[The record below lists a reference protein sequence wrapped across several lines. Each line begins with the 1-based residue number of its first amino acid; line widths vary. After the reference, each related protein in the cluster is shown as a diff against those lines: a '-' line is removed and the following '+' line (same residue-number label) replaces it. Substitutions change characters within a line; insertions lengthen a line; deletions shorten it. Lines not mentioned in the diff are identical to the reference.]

1 MKVKP
6 LRVLI
11 IVTIFISVMSIGCGI
26 FIYNDMKVRENMSN
40 RVIKTR
46 ESLVKEEDKLV
57 RIKANYGSVVKT
69 TKDTTLYINDNGKY
83 LDSGSINGGNVLELE
98 TIDNISLDNQYFK
111 LLDSEYY
118 VSYKDV
124 IPTTDTVVNKR
135 YLNYVEFPL
144 EITTKKNTVFYDDSF
159 NQVFTLDSP
168 VTAKVIVNLDDYYGI
183 SLLSRL
189 VYVKKEDID
198 NSLEVNTDIESAQSI
213 PAILYH
219 FIYLDGD
226 SSCNDIICHSEE
238 QIDSHFKFLSDNDVF
253 TLNTNEVLSFIKGE
267 INLPKKSILIT
278 IDDGARAENFIPF
291 LEKYQ
296 LNATLFLVSSWYPV
310 SKFSSPY
317 LEIASHTHNM
327 HTTGVC
333 PTGQGGGI
341 NCLPESEILNDLKLS
356 RETLNNTKA
365 FCFPFYEYSDYSIN
379 LVKEAGFE
387 MAFIGGSTKIKKG
400 IDPYKI
406 PRYPILSSFGVDYIS
421 NLVLG

>member
-1 MKVKP
+1 MKIKS

-11 IVTIFISVMSIGCGI
+11 IVTIFISIVSIGSGI
-26 FIYNDMKVRENMSN
+26 FIYNDMMKREEASLNVSRN
-40 RVIKTR
+40 R
-46 ESLVKEEDKLV
+46 ESL
-57 RIKANYGSVVKT
+57 IKDENVLIKIKSNYSSVVRT
-69 TKDTTLYINDNGKY
+69 TKDTKLYINDNGEY
-83 LDSGSINGGNVLELE
+83 IDAGSINKDNILELE
-98 TIDNISLDNQYFK
+98 TIDNISLDNKYFK
-111 LLDSEYY
+111 LLDSDYY

-124 IPTTDTVVNKR
+124 EPSDESINKR
-135 YLNYVEFPL
+135 YLNYIEFSIEVTTKESAIYYDENFNELFTLKDP
-144 EITTKKNTVFYDDSF
+144 ITTKV
-159 NQVFTLDSP
+159 V
-168 VTAKVIVNLDDYYGI
+168 VNLDDYYGI

-189 VYVKKEDID
+189 VYVKKEDVS
-198 NSLEVNTDIESAQSI
+198 NTVEVDSSEDMAVSV

-253 TLNTNEVLSFIKGE
+253 TLNTSEVLSFIKGE

-310 SKFSSPY
+310 SKFQSPY

-341 NCLPESEILNDLKLS
+341 NCLPSDEILNDLKLS

-365 FCFPFYEYSDYSIN
+365 FCFPFYEYSNYSIN

-406 PRYPILSSFGVDYIS
+406 PRYPILSSFNVDYIS

>member
-1 MKVKP
+1 MKIKP
-6 LRVLI
+6 LRVLL
-11 IVTIFISVMSIGCGI
+11 IVTIFISVISLGCGV
-26 FIYNDMKVRENMSN
+26 FIYNDMKEREEVSLNVSN
-40 RVIKTR
+40 TRKSLIEDENVLIK
-46 ESLVKEEDKLV
+46 
-57 RIKANYGSVVKT
+57 IKSNYGSAVKT
-69 TKDTTLYINDNGKY
+69 TKDTKLYINDNGKY
-83 LDSGSINGGNVLELE
+83 KDVGSINKDNILELE
-98 TIDNISLDNQYFK
+98 SIDNINLNNKYFK
-111 LLDSEYY
+111 LLDNDYY

-124 IPTTDTVVNKR
+124 EPTDESINKR
-135 YLNYVEFPL
+135 YLNYIEFPI
-144 EITTKKNTVFYDDSF
+144 EVTTKESVVYYDDSF
-159 NQVFTLDSP
+159 NELFSLNIP
-168 VTAKVIVNLDDYYGI
+168 VTSKVVVNLDDYYGI

-189 VYVKKEDID
+189 VYVRKEDVS
-198 NSLEVNTDIESAQSI
+198 NTLEVDSIEEMAVSV

-238 QIDSHFKFLSDNDVF
+238 QIDSHFKYLADNDVF
-253 TLNTNEVLSFIKGE
+253 TLNTSEVLSFINGE

-291 LEKYQ
+291 LEKYG

-341 NCLPESEILNDLKLS
+341 NCLPKDEILNDLRLS
-356 RETLNNTKA
+356 RETLNNAKA

-400 IDPYKI
+400 MDPYKI

>member
-1 MKVKP
+1 MKVKS
-6 LRVLI
+6 LRVII
-11 IVTIFISVMSIGCGI
+11 IVTIFISVISII
-26 FIYNDMKVRENMSN
+26 SVVFIYNDMKKREEASLEVSKARKSLIENENVLIKIKSN
-40 RVIKTR
+40 Y
-46 ESLVKEEDKLV
+46 
-57 RIKANYGSVVKT
+57 NNVVKT
-69 TKDTTLYINDNGKY
+69 TKDTKLYINNNGKY
-83 LDSGSINGGNVLELE
+83 KDVGKINKDNILELE
-98 TIDNISLDNQYFK
+98 SIDNISLDNKYFN
-111 LLDSEYY
+111 LLDSDYY

-124 IPTTDTVVNKR
+124 KPTDESINKR
-135 YLNYVEFPL
+135 YLNYIEFPI
-144 EITTKKNTVFYDDSF
+144 EVTTKENVVYYDENS
-159 NQVFTLDSP
+159 NEVFTLNIPITS
-168 VTAKVIVNLDDYYGI
+168 KVVVNLDDYYGI

-189 VYVKKEDID
+189 VYVKKADISNTVEVD
-198 NSLEVNTDIESAQSI
+198 NNEEVAESI

-219 FIYLDGD
+219 FIYLNGD
-226 SSCNDIICHSEE
+226 NSCNDIICHSEE

-253 TLNTNEVLSFIKGE
+253 TLNTSEVLRFIKNE

-291 LEKYQ
+291 LEKYG
-296 LNATLFLVSSWYPV
+296 LNATLFLVSSWYPI
-310 SKFSSPY
+310 SKFQSPY

-341 NCLPESEILNDLKLS
+341 NCLPESDILNDLKLS

-365 FCFPFYEYSDYSIN
+365 FCFPFYEYSNYSIN

>member
-6 LRVLI
+6 LRVLL
-11 IVTIFISVMSIGCGI
+11 IVTIFISVISIGCGV
-26 FIYNDMKVRENMSN
+26 FIYNDMKEREEASLSVSN
-40 RVIKTR
+40 TRKSLIEDENVLIK
-46 ESLVKEEDKLV
+46 
-57 RIKANYGSVVKT
+57 IKSNYGSAVKT
-69 TKDTTLYINDNGKY
+69 TKDTKLYINDNGKY
-83 LDSGSINGGNVLELE
+83 KDVGNINKDNILELE
-98 TIDNISLDNQYFK
+98 TIDNINLNNKYFK
-111 LLDSEYY
+111 LLDSDYY

-124 IPTTDTVVNKR
+124 EPTDESINKR
-135 YLNYVEFPL
+135 YLNYIEFPI
-144 EITTKKNTVFYDDSF
+144 EVTTKESVVYYDDSF
-159 NQVFTLDSP
+159 NELFSLNIP
-168 VTAKVIVNLDDYYGI
+168 VTSKVVVNLDDYYGI

-189 VYVKKEDID
+189 VYVRKEDVS
-198 NSLEVNTDIESAQSI
+198 NTLEVDSIEEMAVSV

-238 QIDSHFKFLSDNDVF
+238 QIDSHFKYLADNDVF
-253 TLNTNEVLSFIKGE
+253 TLNTSEVLSFINGE

-291 LEKYQ
+291 LEKYG

-341 NCLPESEILNDLKLS
+341 NCLPKDEILNDLRLS
-356 RETLNNTKA
+356 RETLNNAKA

-421 NLVLG
+421 NLVLS

>member
-1 MKVKP
+1 MKIKP
-6 LRVLI
+6 LRVLL
-11 IVTIFISVMSIGCGI
+11 IVTIFISVISLGCGI
-26 FIYNDMKVRENMSN
+26 FIYNDMKEREEESLNVS
-40 RVIKTR
+40 KTR
-46 ESLVKEEDKLV
+46 NSL
-57 RIKANYGSVVKT
+57 IKDENVLIKIKSNYGSAVKT
-69 TKDTTLYINDNGKY
+69 TKDTKIYINDNGKY
-83 LDSGSINGGNVLELE
+83 KDVGSINKDNILELE
-98 TIDNISLDNQYFK
+98 SIDNISLDNKYFK
-111 LLDSEYY
+111 LLDSDYY

-124 IPTTDTVVNKR
+124 EPTTDIINKR
-135 YLNYVEFPL
+135 YLNYIEFPI
-144 EITTKKNTVFYDDSF
+144 EVTTKESVVYYDDSF
-159 NQVFTLDSP
+159 NELFSLNIPITS
-168 VTAKVIVNLDDYYGI
+168 KVIVNLDDYYGI

-189 VYVKKEDID
+189 VYVKKEDVS
-198 NSLEVNTDIESAQSI
+198 NTVEVDSSEEIAESI

-226 SSCNDIICHSEE
+226 NSCNDIICHSEE
-238 QIDSHFKFLSDNDVF
+238 QIDSHFKFLSNNDVF
-253 TLNTNEVLSFIKGE
+253 TLNTSEVLSFIKGE

-310 SKFSSPY
+310 NKFESSY

-333 PTGQGGGI
+333 PAGQGGGI

>member
-6 LRVLI
+6 LRVLL
-11 IVTIFISVMSIGCGI
+11 IVTIFISVISISCGV
-26 FIYNDMKVRENMSN
+26 FIYNDMKEREEASLNVSN
-40 RVIKTR
+40 TRKSLIKD
-46 ESLVKEEDKLV
+46 EDIL
-57 RIKANYGSVVKT
+57 IKIKSNYGSAVKT
-69 TKDTTLYINDNGKY
+69 TKDTKLYINDNGKY
-83 LDSGSINGGNVLELE
+83 KDVGSINKDNILELE
-98 TIDNISLDNQYFK
+98 SIDNINLNNKYFK
-111 LLDSEYY
+111 LLDNDYY

-124 IPTTDTVVNKR
+124 KPTTDTINKR
-135 YLNYVEFPL
+135 YLNYIEFPI
-144 EITTKKNTVFYDDSF
+144 EVTTKESVVCYDENF
-159 NQVFTLDSP
+159 NEVFTINIP
-168 VTAKVIVNLDDYYGI
+168 VTSKVIVNLDDYYGI

-189 VYVKKEDID
+189 VYVKKEDVS
-198 NSLEVNTDIESAQSI
+198 NVVEVDSSEEMAESI

-219 FIYLDGD
+219 FIYLNGD
-226 SSCNDIICHSEE
+226 NSCNDIICHSEE
-238 QIDSHFKFLSDNDVF
+238 QIDSHFKFLADNNVF
-253 TLNTNEVLSFIKGE
+253 TLNTSEVLSFIKGE

-291 LEKYQ
+291 LEKYG

-310 SKFSSPY
+310 NKFESSY

-406 PRYPILSSFGVDYIS
+406 PRYPILNSFGVDYIS

>member
-1 MKVKP
+1 MKIKP
-6 LRVLI
+6 IRVLI
-11 IVTIFISVMSIGCGI
+11 IVSIFISVISIASGI
-26 FIYNDMKVRENMSN
+26 YIYNDTKRREEEALTIS
-40 RVIKTR
+40 KAR
-46 ESLVKEEDKLV
+46 ESL
-57 RIKANYGSVVKT
+57 IKDENELIKIKSNYSSIVKT
-69 TKDTTLYINDNGKY
+69 TKDTKLYLNDNGKY
-83 LDSGSINGGNVLELE
+83 KDVGSINKDNILELE
-98 TIDNISLDNQYFK
+98 SINNISLDNKYFK
-111 LLDSEYY
+111 LLGSDYY

-124 IPTTDTVVNKR
+124 IPTTDTINKR
-135 YLNYVEFPL
+135 YLNYIEFPL
-144 EITTKKNTVFYDDSF
+144 EVTAKEKAVYYDENFNEVFVIKNS
-159 NQVFTLDSP
+159 
-168 VTAKVIVNLDDYYGI
+168 VTAKVIVNFDDYYGI

-189 VYVKKEDID
+189 VYVKKEDV
-198 NSLEVNTDIESAQSI
+198 NNVVEVDSSEDMAESV

-226 SSCNDIICHSEE
+226 TSCGDIICHSEE
-238 QIDSHFKFLSDNDVF
+238 QIDSHFKFLADNNVF
-253 TLNTNEVLSFIKGE
+253 TLNTSEVLSFIKGE

-291 LEKYQ
+291 LEKYG

-341 NCLPESEILNDLKLS
+341 NCLPESDILNDLKLS

-387 MAFIGGSTKIKKG
+387 MSFIGGSTKIKKG

-406 PRYPILSSFGVDYIS
+406 PRYPILSNFGVEYIS

>member
-1 MKVKP
+1 MKIKP
-6 LRVLI
+6 IRVLI
-11 IVTIFISVMSIGCGI
+11 IVTIFICIISIICGI
-26 FIYNDMKVRENMSN
+26 YIYNDMKERENISLN
-40 RVIKTR
+40 VSKTK
-46 ESLVKEEDKLV
+46 ESL
-57 RIKANYGSVVKT
+57 IKDENILIKIKSNYNSIVKT
-69 TKDTTLYINDNGKY
+69 TKDTKLYINDNGKY
-83 LDSGSINGGNVLELE
+83 KDVGSINKDNILELE
-98 TIDNISLDNQYFK
+98 SIDKISLDNKYFK
-111 LLDSEYY
+111 LLDSDYY

-124 IPTTDTVVNKR
+124 TPTTDTINKR
-135 YLNYVEFPL
+135 YLNYIEFPI
-144 EITTKKNTVFYDDSF
+144 EVTTKENIIYYDENF
-159 NQVFTLDSP
+159 NELFTINIPTTS
-168 VTAKVIVNLDDYYGI
+168 KVIVNLDDYYGI

-189 VYVKKEDID
+189 VYVKKEDVS
-198 NSLEVNTDIESAQSI
+198 NNVEVDSNEDMAVSI

-219 FIYLDGD
+219 FIYLNGD
-226 SSCNDIICHSEE
+226 TGCNDIICHSEE

-253 TLNTNEVLSFIKGE
+253 TLNTSEVLSFIKGE

-291 LEKYQ
+291 LEKYG

-310 SKFSSPY
+310 SKFQSPY

-341 NCLPESEILNDLKLS
+341 NCLPEKEILNDLKLS

>member
-1 MKVKP
+1 MKIKP
-6 LRVLI
+6 IRVLI
-11 IVTIFISVMSIGCGI
+11 IVTIFICIISIICGI
-26 FIYNDMKVRENMSN
+26 YIYNDMKERENISLN
-40 RVIKTR
+40 VSKTK
-46 ESLVKEEDKLV
+46 ESL
-57 RIKANYGSVVKT
+57 IKDENILIKIKSNYNSIVKT
-69 TKDTTLYINDNGKY
+69 TKDTKLYINDNGKY
-83 LDSGSINGGNVLELE
+83 KDVGSINKDNILELE
-98 TIDNISLDNQYFK
+98 SIDKISLDNKYFK
-111 LLDSEYY
+111 LLDSDYY

-124 IPTTDTVVNKR
+124 TPTTDTINKR
-135 YLNYVEFPL
+135 YLNYIEFPI
-144 EITTKKNTVFYDDSF
+144 EVTTKENIIYYDENF
-159 NQVFTLDSP
+159 NELFTINIPTTS
-168 VTAKVIVNLDDYYGI
+168 KVIVNLDDYYGI

-189 VYVKKEDID
+189 VYVKKEDVS
-198 NSLEVNTDIESAQSI
+198 NNVEVDSNEDMAVSI

-219 FIYLDGD
+219 FIYLNGD
-226 SSCNDIICHSEE
+226 TGCNDIICHSEE

-253 TLNTNEVLSFIKGE
+253 TLNTSEVLSFIKGE

-291 LEKYQ
+291 LEKYG

-310 SKFSSPY
+310 SKFQSPY

-341 NCLPESEILNDLKLS
+341 NCLPESDILNDLKLS

-365 FCFPFYEYSDYSIN
+365 FCFPFYEYSNYSIN

-387 MAFIGGSTKIKKG
+387 MSFIGGSTKIKKG

>member
-1 MKVKP
+1 MKIKP

-11 IVTIFISVMSIGCGI
+11 IVTIFISVISLGCGI
-26 FIYNDMKVRENMSN
+26 FIYNDMKEREEESLNVS
-40 RVIKTR
+40 KTR
-46 ESLVKEEDKLV
+46 NSL
-57 RIKANYGSVVKT
+57 IKDENVLIKIKYNYGSVVKT
-69 TKDTTLYINDNGKY
+69 TKDTKLYINDNGQYK
-83 LDSGSINGGNVLELE
+83 DVGSINKDNILELE
-98 TIDNISLDNQYFK
+98 VVDNISLDNKYFK
-111 LLDSEYY
+111 LLDGDYY

-124 IPTTDTVVNKR
+124 EPTTDIINKR
-135 YLNYVEFPL
+135 YLNYIEFPI
-144 EITTKKNTVFYDDSF
+144 EVTTKENVVYYDDSF
-159 NQVFTLDSP
+159 NELFSLNIP
-168 VTAKVIVNLDDYYGI
+168 VTSKVIVNLDDYYGI

-189 VYVKKEDID
+189 VYVKKEDVS
-198 NSLEVNTDIESAQSI
+198 NVVEVDSSEEIAESI

-238 QIDSHFKFLSDNDVF
+238 QIDSHFKFIADNNVF
-253 TLNTNEVLSFIKGE
+253 TLNTSEVLSFIKGE

-291 LEKYQ
+291 LEKYG

-327 HTTGVC
+327 HTTGAC

>member
-1 MKVKP
+1 MKIKP

-11 IVTIFISVMSIGCGI
+11 IVTIFTSIISITSGI
-26 FIYNDMKVRENMSN
+26 YIYNNMKVREEASLNVLKIRKELDN
-40 RVIKTR
+40 KENELNKIKTNYN
-46 ESLVKEEDKLV
+46 SIVK
-57 RIKANYGSVVKT
+57 IS
-69 TKDTTLYINDNGKY
+69 KDTKLYINDNGKY
-83 LDSGSINGGNVLELE
+83 KNVGNINKNNILELE
-98 TIDNISLDNQYFK
+98 NIDNISLDNKYFK
-111 LLDSEYY
+111 LLNSNYY
-118 VSYKDV
+118 ISYKDV
-124 IPTTDTVVNKR
+124 MPTIDTINKR
-135 YLNYVEFPL
+135 YLNYVEFPIEVTTKDYTTYYDDNFNEL
-144 EITTKKNTVFYDDSF
+144 FTLNDPITT
-159 NQVFTLDSP
+159 
-168 VTAKVIVNLDDYYGI
+168 KVIVNLDDYYGV

-189 VYVKKEDID
+189 VYVKKD
-198 NSLEVNTDIESAQSI
+198 NVSNVVELDSSEEMAISI

-226 SSCNDIICHSEE
+226 TSCNQTICHSEE

-253 TLNTNEVLSFIKGE
+253 TLNTSEVLMFIKNE

-310 SKFSSPY
+310 NKFLSPY

-341 NCLPESEILNDLKLS
+341 NCLPEEEILNDLKLS

-365 FCFPFYEYSDYSIN
+365 FCFPFYEYSDYAIN

-406 PRYPILSSFGVDYIS
+406 PRYPILSNFGVSYLS
-421 NLVLG
+421 NLVL

>member
-1 MKVKP
+1 MKIKP

-11 IVTIFISVMSIGCGI
+11 IVTIFISVISIGCGV
-26 FIYNDMKVRENMSN
+26 FIYNDMKEREEESLNVS
-40 RVIKTR
+40 KTR
-46 ESLVKEEDKLV
+46 NSL
-57 RIKANYGSVVKT
+57 IKDENVLIKIKSNYGSAVKT
-69 TKDTTLYINDNGKY
+69 TKDTKIYINDNGKY
-83 LDSGSINGGNVLELE
+83 KDVGSINKDNILELE
-98 TIDNISLDNQYFK
+98 VVDNISLDNKYFK
-111 LLDSEYY
+111 LLDSDYY

-124 IPTTDTVVNKR
+124 EPTDESINKR
-135 YLNYVEFPL
+135 YLNYIEFPI
-144 EITTKKNTVFYDDSF
+144 EVTTKESVVCYDDSF
-159 NQVFTLDSP
+159 NELFSLDIPITS
-168 VTAKVIVNLDDYYGI
+168 KVIVNLDDYYGI

-189 VYVKKEDID
+189 VYVKKEDVS
-198 NSLEVNTDIESAQSI
+198 NVVEVDSSEEMAESI

-219 FIYLDGD
+219 FIYLNGD
-226 SSCNDIICHSEE
+226 NSCNDIICHSEE
-238 QIDSHFKFLSDNDVF
+238 QIDSHFKFLADNNVF
-253 TLNTNEVLSFIKGE
+253 TLNTSEVLSFIKGE

-278 IDDGARAENFIPF
+278 IDDGARAEKFIPF
-291 LEKYQ
+291 LEKYG

-400 IDPYKI
+400 INPYKI

-421 NLVLG
+421 NLVKK

>member
-1 MKVKP
+1 MKIKS

-11 IVTIFISVMSIGCGI
+11 IVTIFISIVSIGSGI
-26 FIYNDMKVRENMSN
+26 FIYNDMMKREEASLNVSRN
-40 RVIKTR
+40 R
-46 ESLVKEEDKLV
+46 ESL
-57 RIKANYGSVVKT
+57 IKDENVLIKIKSNYSSVVRT
-69 TKDTTLYINDNGKY
+69 TKDTKLYISDNGEY
-83 LDSGSINGGNVLELE
+83 IDAGNINKDNILELE
-98 TIDNISLDNQYFK
+98 TIDNISLDNKYFK
-111 LLDSEYY
+111 LLDSDYY

-124 IPTTDTVVNKR
+124 EPSDESINKR
-135 YLNYVEFPL
+135 YLNYIEFSIEVTTKESAIYYDENFNELFTLKDP
-144 EITTKKNTVFYDDSF
+144 ITTKV
-159 NQVFTLDSP
+159 V
-168 VTAKVIVNLDDYYGI
+168 VNLDDYYGI

-189 VYVKKEDID
+189 VYVKKEDVS
-198 NSLEVNTDIESAQSI
+198 NTVEVDSSEDMAVSV

-253 TLNTNEVLSFIKGE
+253 TLNTSEVLSFIKGE

-310 SKFSSPY
+310 SKFQSPY

-341 NCLPESEILNDLKLS
+341 NCLPSDEILNDLKLS

-365 FCFPFYEYSDYSIN
+365 FCFPFYEYSNYSIN

-400 IDPYKI
+400 INPYKI

-421 NLVLG
+421 NLILG

>member
-1 MKVKP
+1 MKIKP

-11 IVTIFISVMSIGCGI
+11 IVTIFISIVSIGSGI
-26 FIYNDMKVRENMSN
+26 FIYNDMMEREEASLNVSRN
-40 RVIKTR
+40 R
-46 ESLVKEEDKLV
+46 ESL
-57 RIKANYGSVVKT
+57 IKDENVLIKIKSNYSSVVKT
-69 TKDTTLYINDNGKY
+69 TKDTKLYINDNGEYK
-83 LDSGSINGGNVLELE
+83 DAGNINKDNILELE
-98 TIDNISLDNQYFK
+98 TIDNISLDNKYFK
-111 LLDSEYY
+111 LLDSDYY

-124 IPTTDTVVNKR
+124 EPTNESINKR
-135 YLNYVEFPL
+135 YLNYIEFPIEVTTKESVVYYDENFNEL
-144 EITTKKNTVFYDDSF
+144 FTLKDSITTKV
-159 NQVFTLDSP
+159 V
-168 VTAKVIVNLDDYYGI
+168 VNLDDYYGI

-189 VYVKKEDID
+189 VYVKKEDVS
-198 NSLEVNTDIESAQSI
+198 NTVEVDSSEEIAVSV

-238 QIDSHFKFLSDNDVF
+238 QIDSHFKFLADNDVF
-253 TLNTNEVLSFIKGE
+253 TLNTSEVLSFIKGE

-310 SKFSSPY
+310 SKFQSPY

-333 PTGQGGGI
+333 PTGQGGAI
-341 NCLPESEILNDLKLS
+341 NCLPSDEILNDLKLS

-365 FCFPFYEYSDYSIN
+365 FCFPFYEYSNYSIN

-400 IDPYKI
+400 INPYKI

>member
-1 MKVKP
+1 MKVKS
-6 LRVLI
+6 LRVII
-11 IVTIFISVMSIGCGI
+11 IVTIFISVISII
-26 FIYNDMKVRENMSN
+26 SVVFIYNDMKKREEASLEVSKARKSLIENENVLIKIKSN
-40 RVIKTR
+40 Y
-46 ESLVKEEDKLV
+46 
-57 RIKANYGSVVKT
+57 NNVVKT
-69 TKDTTLYINDNGKY
+69 TKDTKLYINNNGKY
-83 LDSGSINGGNVLELE
+83 KDVGKINKDNILELE
-98 TIDNISLDNQYFK
+98 SIDNISLDNKYFN
-111 LLDSEYY
+111 LLDSDYY

-124 IPTTDTVVNKR
+124 EPTSDTINKR
-135 YLNYVEFPL
+135 YLNYIEFPF
-144 EITTKKNTVFYDDSF
+144 EVTIKENVVYYDDSF
-159 NQVFTLDSP
+159 KEIFMLKES
-168 VTAKVIVNLDDYYGI
+168 VTTKVIVNLDDYYGI
-183 SLLSRL
+183 DLFNRL
-189 VYVKKEDID
+189 VYVNKEDVSNTVEVD
-198 NSLEVNTDIESAQSI
+198 NSEEVAESI

-219 FIYLDGD
+219 FIYLNGD
-226 SSCNDIICHSEE
+226 SSCNDIICHSES
-238 QIDSHFKFLSDNDVF
+238 QIDSHFKFLSDNDIF
-253 TLNTNEVLSFIKGE
+253 TLNTSEVLSFIKGE

-291 LEKYQ
+291 LEKYD

-341 NCLPESEILNDLKLS
+341 NCLPSDEILNDLKLS

-421 NLVLG
+421 NLVLS

>member
-1 MKVKP
+1 MNIKP

-11 IVTIFISVMSIGCGI
+11 IVTIFTSVISIGCGI
-26 FIYNDMKVRENMSN
+26 FIYNDMKEREEVSLNVSRARKSLIKDEDVLIKIKSN
-40 RVIKTR
+40 YN
-46 ESLVKEEDKLV
+46 S
-57 RIKANYGSVVKT
+57 NVKT
-69 TKDTTLYINDNGKY
+69 TKDTKLYIKDNDEYK
-83 LDSGSINGGNVLELE
+83 DAGSINKNNILELE
-98 TIDNISLDNQYFK
+98 IVDNISLDNKYFK
-111 LLDSEYY
+111 LLDSDYY

-124 IPTTDTVVNKR
+124 EPTSDTINKR
-135 YLNYVEFPL
+135 YLNYIEFPL
-144 EITTKKNTVFYDDSF
+144 EVTIKENITYYEDDFKELFTLKNPVTTKV
-159 NQVFTLDSP
+159 V
-168 VTAKVIVNLDDYYGI
+168 VNLDDYYGI

-189 VYVKKEDID
+189 VYVKKEDVSNTI
-198 NSLEVNTDIESAQSI
+198 EVDSSEEIAVSV

-226 SSCNDIICHSEE
+226 NSCNDIICHSEE

-253 TLNTNEVLSFIKGE
+253 TLNTSEVLSFIKGE

-291 LEKYQ
+291 LEKYG

-310 SKFSSPY
+310 SKFQSPY

-341 NCLPESEILNDLKLS
+341 NCLPSDEILNDLKLS

>member
-1 MKVKP
+1 MKIKP

-11 IVTIFISVMSIGCGI
+11 IVTIFISVISLGCGV
-26 FIYNDMKVRENMSN
+26 FIYNDMKEREEVSLNVSN
-40 RVIKTR
+40 TRKSLIKD
-46 ESLVKEEDKLV
+46 ENVL
-57 RIKANYGSVVKT
+57 IKIKSNYGSAVKT
-69 TKDTTLYINDNGKY
+69 TKDTKLYINDNGKY
-83 LDSGSINGGNVLELE
+83 KDIGSINKDNILELE
-98 TIDNISLDNQYFK
+98 SIDNINLNNKYFK
-111 LLDSEYY
+111 LLDNDYY

-124 IPTTDTVVNKR
+124 IPTDESINKR
-135 YLNYVEFPL
+135 YLNYIEFPI
-144 EITTKKNTVFYDDSF
+144 EVTTKENVVYYDENF
-159 NQVFTLDSP
+159 NEVFTINTP
-168 VTAKVIVNLDDYYGI
+168 VISKVIVNLGDYYGI

-189 VYVKKEDID
+189 VYVKKEDV
-198 NSLEVNTDIESAQSI
+198 SNTVEGDSSVDMAESV

-226 SSCNDIICHSEE
+226 TSCNDIICHSEE
-238 QIDSHFKFLSDNDVF
+238 QIDSHFKFLADNDVF
-253 TLNTNEVLSFIKGE
+253 TLNTSEVLSFIKGE

-291 LEKYQ
+291 LEKYG

-310 SKFSSPY
+310 SKFESSY

-406 PRYPILSSFGVDYIS
+406 PRYPILSSFDVDYIS
-421 NLVLG
+421 NLLLG

>member
-1 MKVKP
+1 MRVKP

-11 IVTIFISVMSIGCGI
+11 IVTIFICVISIGCGI
-26 FIYNDMKVRENMSN
+26 FIYNDVKKREELSLNVS
-40 RVIKTR
+40 KTK
-46 ESLVKEEDKLV
+46 ESL
-57 RIKANYGSVVKT
+57 IKDENVLIKIKSNYSSIVKT
-69 TKDTTLYINDNGKY
+69 TKDTNLYINDNGKY
-83 LDSGSINGGNVLELE
+83 KDVGNINKDNILELE
-98 TIDNISLDNQYFK
+98 VIDNISLDNKYFK
-111 LLDSEYY
+111 LLDSDYY

-124 IPTTDTVVNKR
+124 TPTDESINKR
-135 YLNYVEFPL
+135 YLNYIEFQVEV
-144 EITTKKNTVFYDDSF
+144 TTKENVIYYDENF
-159 NQVFTLDSP
+159 NELFTLNWP
-168 VTAKVIVNLDDYYGI
+168 VTARVIVNLDDYYGI

-189 VYVKKEDID
+189 VYVKKEDVSNTI
-198 NSLEVNTDIESAQSI
+198 EVDSSEEMAESI

-238 QIDSHFKFLSDNDVF
+238 QIDSHFKFLADNDVF
-253 TLNTNEVLSFIKGE
+253 TLNTSEVLSFIKGE

-310 SKFSSPY
+310 SKFSSSY

-341 NCLPESEILNDLKLS
+341 NCLPESDILNDLKLS

-365 FCFPFYEYSDYSIN
+365 FCFPFYEYSSYSIN

>member
-11 IVTIFISVMSIGCGI
+11 IVTIFISVISLGCGV
-26 FIYNDMKVRENMSN
+26 FIYNDMKEREESSLNVSN
-40 RVIKTR
+40 TRKSLIKD
-46 ESLVKEEDKLV
+46 EDIL
-57 RIKANYGSVVKT
+57 IKIKSNYGSAVKT
-69 TKDTTLYINDNGKY
+69 TKDTKLYINDNGKY
-83 LDSGSINGGNVLELE
+83 KDVGSINKDNILELE
-98 TIDNISLDNQYFK
+98 VVDNISLDNKYFK
-111 LLDSEYY
+111 LLDSDYY

-124 IPTTDTVVNKR
+124 EPTTDIINKR
-135 YLNYVEFPL
+135 YLNYIEFPI
-144 EITTKKNTVFYDDSF
+144 EVTTKENVVYYDENS
-159 NQVFTLDSP
+159 NEVFTLNIPITS
-168 VTAKVIVNLDDYYGI
+168 KVVVNLDDYYGI

-189 VYVKKEDID
+189 VYIKKADISNTVEVD
-198 NSLEVNTDIESAQSI
+198 NNEEVAESI

-219 FIYLDGD
+219 FIYLNGD
-226 SSCNDIICHSEE
+226 NSCNDIICHSEE

-253 TLNTNEVLSFIKGE
+253 TLNTSEVLRFIKNE

-278 IDDGARAENFIPF
+278 IDDGARAGNFIPF
-291 LEKYQ
+291 LEKYG
-296 LNATLFLVSSWYPV
+296 LNATLFLVSSWYPI
-310 SKFSSPY
+310 SKFQSPY

-341 NCLPESEILNDLKLS
+341 NCLPESDILNDLKLS

-365 FCFPFYEYSDYSIN
+365 FCFPFYEYSNYSIN

-421 NLVLG
+421 NLVKN

>member
-1 MKVKP
+1 MKIKP
-6 LRVLI
+6 IRVLI
-11 IVTIFISVMSIGCGI
+11 IVTIFICIISIICGI
-26 FIYNDMKVRENMSN
+26 YIYNDMKERENISLN
-40 RVIKTR
+40 VSKTK
-46 ESLVKEEDKLV
+46 ESL
-57 RIKANYGSVVKT
+57 IKDENILIKIKSNYNSIVKT
-69 TKDTTLYINDNGKY
+69 TKDTKLYINDNGKY
-83 LDSGSINGGNVLELE
+83 KDVGSINKDNILELE
-98 TIDNISLDNQYFK
+98 SIDKISLDNKYFK
-111 LLDSEYY
+111 LLDSDYY

-124 IPTTDTVVNKR
+124 TPTTDTINKR
-135 YLNYVEFPL
+135 YLNYIEFPI
-144 EITTKKNTVFYDDSF
+144 EVTTKENIIYYDENF
-159 NQVFTLDSP
+159 NELFTINIPTTS
-168 VTAKVIVNLDDYYGI
+168 KVIVNLDDYYGI

-189 VYVKKEDID
+189 VYVKKEDVS
-198 NSLEVNTDIESAQSI
+198 NNVEVDSNEDMAVSI

-219 FIYLDGD
+219 FIYLNGD
-226 SSCNDIICHSEE
+226 TGCNDIICHSEE
-238 QIDSHFKFLSDNDVF
+238 QIDSHFKFLADNNVF
-253 TLNTNEVLSFIKGE
+253 TLNTSEVLSFIKGE

-310 SKFSSPY
+310 SKFESSY

-400 IDPYKI
+400 IDRKST
-406 PRYPILSSFGVDYIS
+406 RLNSSHR
-421 NLVLG
+421 

>member
-1 MKVKP
+1 MKIKP
-6 LRVLI
+6 LRVLL
-11 IVTIFISVMSIGCGI
+11 IVTIFISVISLGCGV
-26 FIYNDMKVRENMSN
+26 FIYNDMKEREEVSLNVS
-40 RVIKTR
+40 KTR
-46 ESLVKEEDKLV
+46 KSL
-57 RIKANYGSVVKT
+57 IKDENVLIKIKSNYGSAVKT
-69 TKDTTLYINDNGKY
+69 TKDTKLYINDNGKY
-83 LDSGSINGGNVLELE
+83 KDVGSINKDNILELE
-98 TIDNISLDNQYFK
+98 SIDNINLNNKYFK
-111 LLDSEYY
+111 LLDNDYY

-124 IPTTDTVVNKR
+124 IPTTDTINKR
-135 YLNYVEFPL
+135 YLNYIEFPI
-144 EITTKKNTVFYDDSF
+144 EVTTKESVVYYDDSF
-159 NQVFTLDSP
+159 NELFSLNIPITS
-168 VTAKVIVNLDDYYGI
+168 KVIVNLDDYYGI

-189 VYVKKEDID
+189 VYVKKEDVS
-198 NSLEVNTDIESAQSI
+198 NTVEVDSSEEIAESI

-226 SSCNDIICHSEE
+226 NSCNDIICHSEE
-238 QIDSHFKFLSDNDVF
+238 QIDSHFKFLSNNDVF
-253 TLNTNEVLSFIKGE
+253 TLNTSEVLSFIKGE

-310 SKFSSPY
+310 NKFESSY

>member
-1 MKVKP
+1 MKIKP
-6 LRVLI
+6 IRVLI
-11 IVTIFISVMSIGCGI
+11 IETIFISLISII
-26 FIYNDMKVRENMSN
+26 SDIYIYSDMKERKEASLDVIRVRN
-40 RVIKTR
+40 
-46 ESLVKEEDKLV
+46 SLNEKEEAL
-57 RIKANYGSVVKT
+57 IKIKSNYDSVVKT
-69 TKDTTLYINDNGKY
+69 TKDTKLFINEDGKY
-83 LDSGSINGGNVLELE
+83 KDVGSINKDVILELE
-98 TIDNISLDNQYFK
+98 SIDDIGLDNKYFK
-111 LLDSEYY
+111 LVDSDYY

-124 IPTTDTVVNKR
+124 IPTTDTINKR
-135 YLNYVEFPL
+135 YLNYIEFPL
-144 EITTKKNTVFYDDSF
+144 EVTAKEKAVYYDENFNEVFVIKN
-159 NQVFTLDSP
+159 P
-168 VTAKVIVNLDDYYGI
+168 VTAKVIVNFDDYYGI

-189 VYVKKEDID
+189 VYVKKEDV
-198 NSLEVNTDIESAQSI
+198 NNVVEVDSSEDMAESV

-226 SSCNDIICHSEE
+226 TSCNDVICHSEE
-238 QIDSHFKFLSDNDVF
+238 QIDSHFKFLAEHNVF
-253 TLNTNEVLSFIKGE
+253 TLNTSEVLSFINGE

-291 LEKYQ
+291 LEKYG

-333 PTGQGGGI
+333 PNGQGGGI
-341 NCLPESEILNDLKLS
+341 NCLLENEILNDLKLS

>member
-1 MKVKP
+1 MKIKS

-11 IVTIFISVMSIGCGI
+11 IVTIFISIVSIGSGI
-26 FIYNDMKVRENMSN
+26 FIYNDMMKREEVSLNVSRN
-40 RVIKTR
+40 R
-46 ESLVKEEDKLV
+46 ESL
-57 RIKANYGSVVKT
+57 IKDENVLIKIKSNYSSVVRT
-69 TKDTTLYINDNGKY
+69 TKDTKLYINDNGEY
-83 LDSGSINGGNVLELE
+83 IDAGSINKDNILELE
-98 TIDNISLDNQYFK
+98 TIDNISLDNKYFK
-111 LLDSEYY
+111 LLDSDYY

-124 IPTTDTVVNKR
+124 EPSDESINKR
-135 YLNYVEFPL
+135 YLNYIEFSIEVTTKESAIYYDENFNELFTLKDP
-144 EITTKKNTVFYDDSF
+144 ITTKV
-159 NQVFTLDSP
+159 V
-168 VTAKVIVNLDDYYGI
+168 VNLDDYYGI

-189 VYVKKEDID
+189 VYVKKEDVS
-198 NSLEVNTDIESAQSI
+198 NTVEVDSSEDMAVSV

-253 TLNTNEVLSFIKGE
+253 TLNTSEVLSFIKGE

-310 SKFSSPY
+310 SKFQSPY

-341 NCLPESEILNDLKLS
+341 NCLPSDEILNDLKLS

-365 FCFPFYEYSDYSIN
+365 FCFPFYEYSNYSIN

-400 IDPYKI
+400 INPYKI
-406 PRYPILSSFGVDYIS
+406 PRYPILSSFNVDYIS